1 MRNLIFADY
10 LSYTLLEL
18 ETLGKPINSTTRAL
32 DRWTPTHTETDVPKK
47 TAARSE
53 RVSTRWIFDGS
64 YLRVKNIMLGYNMPK
79 SVLDKL
85 SISKLRLYV
94 SAQNILTFTNY
105 RGFDPEVNYGGGGS
119 GAQSN
124 QNQGLD
130 YASYPNAK
138 SYTVG
143 LNIAF

>member
-1 MRNLIFADY
+1 
-10 LSYTLLEL
+10 
-18 ETLGKPINSTTRAL
+18 
-32 DRWTPTHTETDVPKK
+32 
-47 TAARSE
+47 
-53 RVSTRWIFDGS
+53 
-64 YLRVKNIMLGYNMPK
+64 MLGYNMPK

-94 SAQNILTFTNY
+94 SAQNLLTITNY